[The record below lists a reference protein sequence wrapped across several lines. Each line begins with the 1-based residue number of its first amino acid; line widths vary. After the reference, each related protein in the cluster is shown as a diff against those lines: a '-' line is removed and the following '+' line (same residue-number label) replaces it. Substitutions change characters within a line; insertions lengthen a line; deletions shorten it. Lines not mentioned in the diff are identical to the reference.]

1 MKLFINVW
9 RWTGLVIGYARVST
23 QEQNLDV
30 QEQAIKEYA
39 ESLNEEYVIYSEK
52 ESGGKIDRKELNY
65 ALKAAQKGNKFVV
78 YKLDRLARSTR
89 QLYEITEELEKKGV
103 EFVSIRDNIDTTTSM
118 GKAMFGMLAVFAE
131 FERDIIRER
140 TKAGLDAAR
149 KSGRVGGRPRID
161 DDTKRRVKKLYDSG
175 ERATDIAREFGIGR
189 STVYKIINE
198 YKFT

>member
-1 MKLFINVW
+1 MI
-9 RWTGLVIGYARVST
+9 IGYARVST
-23 QEQNLDV
+23 QEQSLEV

-103 EFVSIRDNIDTTTSM
+103 EFVSIKDNIDTTTSM

>member
-1 MKLFINVW
+1 M
-9 RWTGLVIGYARVST
+9 GLIIGYARVST
-23 QEQNLDV
+23 QEQSLEV
-30 QEQAIKEYA
+30 QEQAIKAYA
-39 ESLNEEYVIYSEK
+39 ESLNEECVIYSEK
-52 ESGGKIDRKELNY
+52 ESGGKEDRKELQY
-65 ALKAAQKGNKFVV
+65 ALKAVQKGNKFVV

-103 EFVSIRDNIDTTTSM
+103 EFVSIKDNIDTTTSM